1 MQTVT
6 AWHPYPY
13 PFPSSF
19 GWECPQRDSTYDGR
33 VSDEANQPR
42 FLTLAQVADELNVKQ
57 SLVQGLIRTGELRAF
72 QVGGRG
78 MWRIGRQDVEDYIAQ
93 AYQRTAERIAA
104 GDLEDG
110 AESEGQE

>member
-1 MQTVT
+1 V
-6 AWHPYPY
+6 P
-13 PFPSSF
+13 
-19 GWECPQRDSTYDGR
+19 
-33 VSDEANQPR
+33 DEAKQPR

-57 SLVQGLIRTGELRAF
+57 SLVQGLVRTGELRAF

-78 MWRIGRQDVEDYIAQ
+78 IWRIGRQDVEDYIAQ

-110 AESEGQE
+110 AESEDQE

>member
-1 MQTVT
+1 VT
-6 AWHPYPY
+6 
-13 PFPSSF
+13 
-19 GWECPQRDSTYDGR
+19 
-33 VSDEANQPR
+33 DEPNQPR

-78 MWRIGRQDVEDYIAQ
+78 MWRIGRQDVEDYIDQ
-93 AYQRTAERIAA
+93 AYRRTTERIAA

-110 AESEGQE
+110 AEAEAQE